1 MQRHTN
7 EDLRKLLDKPMFHR
21 ISESADELG
30 LECYV
35 VGGYVRDLFLRRPSK
50 DIDCVVVEPT
60 GTDNPSALG
69 PGIRL
74 AKALGKRLGHG
85 ANVSVFKNFGTA
97 QVKWHGE
104 EVEFVGAR
112 RESYSRNSR
121 KPIVEDGTLED
132 DLDRRDF
139 TINALAIQLNS
150 DHFGMLID
158 RFDGLLDMEDGIIAT
173 PLDPDITFSDD
184 PLRMMRCVRFATQL
198 NFRIEDETQ
207 KALCRNAE
215 RIKIIS
221 QERIIDEL
229 NKIMLS
235 PVPSIGFIELERC
248 GLLELILPEIAAL
261 RGTESRNGRAHKDNF
276 YHTLE
281 VLDNMARATAKDLQ
295 EQGAAS
301 CTRSERTEDGTQS
314 RHRDVLFLRWAAL
327 LHDIGK
333 PRTKR
338 WEEPQGWTFHN
349 HNYVG
354 QKMILPLFRRI
365 KLPLDERLHYVEKLV
380 GMHMRPQVIADEEV
394 TDSAVRRLLFEAGE
408 DIDDLMT
415 LCEADITSKN
425 QARKQRFLDNFRL
438 VRDKIADLQAR
449 DNYRTWTNPISGEEI
464 MHVFG
469 LHPCREV
476 GILKQAVK
484 DAIWESRITSDHA
497 SAFAFMLQEAERMGL
512 KKLANE

>member
-1 MQRHTN
+1 MQFFT
-7 EDLRKLLDKPMFHR
+7 DAQLRTLLDKPMFRH
-21 ISESADELG
+21 ISECADEMG

-35 VGGYVRDLFLRRPSK
+35 VGGYVRDLFLERNSK
-50 DIDCVVVEPT
+50 DIDCVVV
-60 GTDNPSALG
+60 DPSISADGIQPSNQTLG

-74 AKALGKRLGHG
+74 AKALGRKLGRG

-97 QVKWHGE
+97 QVKWHNE

-150 DHFGMLID
+150 EHFGELID

-198 NFRIEDETQ
+198 NFRIEEETQ
-207 KALCRNAE
+207 EALCRNAE
-215 RIKIIS
+215 RIRIIS
-221 QERIIDEL
+221 QERIIEEI
-229 NKIMLS
+229 NKIILS

-248 GLLELILPEIAAL
+248 GLLEIILPEIAAL
-261 RGTESRNGRAHKDNF
+261 RGTENINGRAHKDVF

-281 VLDNMARATAKDLQ
+281 VLDNVARATSGSTSD
-295 EQGAAS
+295 S
-301 CTRSERTEDGTQS
+301 
-314 RHRDVLFLRWAAL
+314 LFLRWAAL

-338 WEEPQGWTFHN
+338 WDKTLGWTFHN

-354 QKMILPLFRRI
+354 QKMVPNIFRRL
-365 KLPLDERLHYVEKLV
+365 KLPLDERMHYVEKLV

-394 TDSAVRRLLFEAGE
+394 TDSAVRRMLFEAGE

-425 QARKQRFLDNFRL
+425 QQKRQRFQENYRL
-438 VRDKIADLQAR
+438 VREKIVDLQAR

-464 MHVFG
+464 MQVFQ
-469 LHPCREV
+469 LPPCREV
-476 GILKQAVK
+476 GLLKQAVK
-484 DAIWESRITSDHA
+484 DAIWESRIPSNHDA
-497 SAFAFMLQEAERMGL
+497 AFEYMINEATKMGL
-512 KKLANE
+512 KIHECDEKK